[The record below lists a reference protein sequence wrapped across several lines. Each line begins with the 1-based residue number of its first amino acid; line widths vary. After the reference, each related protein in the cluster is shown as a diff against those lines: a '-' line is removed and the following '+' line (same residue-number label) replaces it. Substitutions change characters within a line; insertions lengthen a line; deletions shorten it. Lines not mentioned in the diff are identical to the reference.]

1 MAFTETLSPL
11 FADFGEA
18 ATLAGVAVRGMVNV
32 ESFDELDTVTQRT
45 DFLLLPAAGVV
56 PAAGQAMVLRGV
68 TYTVRQVLKEP
79 PDGVL
84 LRLVLARA

>member
-1 MAFTETLSPL
+1 MAFAETFAPF

-32 ESFDELDTVTQRT
+32 ETFDELDTITQRT
-45 DFLLLPAAGVV
+45 DFLLQPTTAVA

-68 TYTVRQVLKEP
+68 TYTVRQVLREP

-84 LRLVLARA
+84 TRLVLARG